1 MRALI
6 LAAGW
11 GTRLGRAARGRAK
24 ALVPIGSRHALDWA
38 LCAADR
44 LVEVD
49 RIDVLASAYHAPGFH
64 AWASERRPRAR
75 LRVLD
80 DGVTAAHQRR
90 GAIGDLAYYLDRF
103 PPADDL
109 LVLAGD
115 NVFDLPL
122 AALARHA
129 RVAPTVVVMDLGHP
143 DRVRPYASVV
153 LDQGGR
159 VTELV
164 EKDPAPPSSLAA
176 TALYGIP
183 RARQRDPRAY
193 LEAGGLAD
201 NLGHLARWWSEAGL
215 LRGVLGAGRWI
226 DVGTAADL
234 ARARRLFG
242 DET

>member
-1 MRALI
+1 MI

-11 GTRLGRAARGRAK
+11 GTRLGRSADGHAK
-24 ALVPIGSRHALDWA
+24 ALVPIGGHRALDWA
-38 LCAADR
+38 LHAADR
-44 LVEVD
+44 LPEVD

-64 AWASERRPRAR
+64 AWAAGHRPRAR

-80 DGVTAAHQRR
+80 DGVIAPDHRR
-90 GAIGDLAYYLDRF
+90 GAIGDLVHYLDRF
-103 PPADDL
+103 PPEDDL

-122 AALARHA
+122 TPLAQRA
-129 RVAPTVVVMDLGHP
+129 RVSPTVVVVDLGHP

-153 LDQGGR
+153 LGDDGR
-159 VTELV
+159 VAELV
-164 EKDPAPPSSLAA
+164 EKDPAPRSSLAA

-193 LEAGGLAD
+193 LEAGGMAD
-201 NLGHLARWWSEAGL
+201 NLGHLARWWCEAGRL
-215 LRGVLGAGRWI
+215 CAVVGEGRWI
-226 DVGTAADL
+226 DVGTPAEL

-242 DET
+242 AAP